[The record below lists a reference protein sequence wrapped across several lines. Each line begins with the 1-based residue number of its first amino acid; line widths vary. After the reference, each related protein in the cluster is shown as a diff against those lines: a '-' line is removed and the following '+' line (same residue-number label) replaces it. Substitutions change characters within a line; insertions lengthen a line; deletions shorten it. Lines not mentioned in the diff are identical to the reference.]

1 MSCFTADVVGTS
13 HELVIDFVQGQLS
26 FALLSLGSYCNMNI
40 TAGQSV
46 PLGLLAASTL
56 RMKCFWSPY
65 ICVLASAALADPSV
79 WSAIV
84 AKVCFVTL

>member
-1 MSCFTADVVGTS
+1 MSGKQCYI
-13 HELVIDFVQGQLS
+13 EI
-26 FALLSLGSYCNMNI
+26 I
-40 TAGQSV
+40 PAGQSV

-65 ICVLASAALADPSV
+65 ICVLASAALSDPSV

-84 AKVCFVTL
+84 AKVCFVIL